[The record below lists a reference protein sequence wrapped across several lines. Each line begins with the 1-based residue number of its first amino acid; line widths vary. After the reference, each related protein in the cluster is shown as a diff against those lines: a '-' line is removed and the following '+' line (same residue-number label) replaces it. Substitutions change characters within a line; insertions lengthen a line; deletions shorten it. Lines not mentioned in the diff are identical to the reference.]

1 MFDEQIDGYKLEKEL
16 AKGSFT
22 RVILA
27 TKLDTGEKC
36 AIKKIDKSN
45 LNDKRLRKYLNNEI
59 FILSNVKN
67 EHIIKFYEVK
77 VGMNYLYIIFEY
89 VNGGDL
95 SNCLKQY
102 MEKYKKP
109 FSQEIV
115 QHIMRQIISG
125 FVYLHSRN
133 ILHRD
138 IKLDNILVNFPTEK
152 DKEELNML
160 KCEVKIAD
168 FHYSRYLKAD
178 NLAKSLLG
186 NPINMEPGMLRKMQ
200 KMDNDHEF
208 TYDQK
213 ADIWSLGTIT
223 YELLVGF
230 PAFDASSYEELLEKV
245 EKGNYR
251 IPHEI
256 VLSKEAIYFLNC
268 MIQYNPENRLKVE
281 DLAKQH
287 FLTRDAKTFH
297 PMQLK
302 KSKNDLAQSIILN
315 SKDKKKSNI
324 DNIGNVFSIYDIEEC
339 YPDNYQD
346 NIPICEVPN
355 IGGIKKDEE
364 DIIQKKIDEQQRD
377 DNYKNKEVD
386 NQNGNKHEIIDST
399 MSSYLHNCFDQIN
412 NDCFY
417 IEPLL
422 IPTQPSNNYNSI
434 DPITYFMNKL

>member
-1 MFDEQIDGYKLEKEL
+1 MFDEQIDGYKLEKEF

-36 AIKKIDKSN
+36 AIKKIDKSY

-102 MEKYKKP
+102 MDKYKKP

-115 QHIMRQIISG
+115 QHIMRQVITG

-160 KCEVKIAD
+160 KCKVKIAD
-168 FHYSRYLKAD
+168 FHYARYLKAD
-178 NLAKSLLG
+178 DLAKSLLG
-186 NPINMEPGMLRKMQ
+186 NPINMDPGMLQKMQ

-208 TYDQK
+208 SYDQK

-256 VLSKEAIYFLNC
+256 ILSKEAICFLNC

-281 DLAKQH
+281 DLAKQF
-287 FLTRDAKTFH
+287 FLTRDVKTFH

-324 DNIGNVFSIYDIEEC
+324 GNVLFIYDVEEC
-339 YPDNYQD
+339 YPNIYQD
-346 NIPICEVPN
+346 NISICEVPN

-377 DNYKNKEVD
+377 DNYNIKEVN
-386 NQNGNKHEIIDST
+386 NQNVNKQEIIDST
-399 MSSYLHNCFDQIN
+399 MNSYLHNCFDQIN

-422 IPTQPSNNYNSI
+422 VPTLPSNNYNSN
-434 DPITYFMNKL
+434 DPITVFMNKL